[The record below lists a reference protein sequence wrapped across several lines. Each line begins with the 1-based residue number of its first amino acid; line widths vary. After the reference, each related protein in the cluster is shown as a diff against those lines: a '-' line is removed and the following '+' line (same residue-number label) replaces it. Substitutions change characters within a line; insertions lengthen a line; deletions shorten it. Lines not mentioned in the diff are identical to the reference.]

1 MKKII
6 SFLASLALVFGTAA
20 ALPEGALTFDTAIS
34 ASALT
39 YGDYEYTV
47 LSDGTVEITNY
58 IGKGGAVVIPKTL
71 NGKKVTSLADE
82 SFSMANLKYR
92 SESLSK
98 ITAIT
103 VPDTVT
109 NVGMYAF
116 AHLKNLKEI
125 TFPDTITELPSLDEN
140 NSWGAFEG
148 CSSLEKVKLPK
159 NLKKIENKAF
169 YRCSSLKEI
178 ELPETVTDIEW
189 SAFAFCTSLES
200 IKIPKNV
207 KSIGRSAFY
216 ECKKLKSIDI
226 PESVT
231 SIGEWCF
238 GHCYELSEVT
248 LHDGLMTIEPAAF
261 KVDNKLKSIT
271 IPKSVELIDSYSFGW
286 DWDNEAN
293 DNIKVEK
300 FTIYGYSGTPAETY
314 AKENGFTFIPL
325 DEERTPGDAT
335 GDGKLNIADV
345 IRIQQKLAGWKVTID
360 ENASDVTGDGKVN
373 IADVIRIQQKL
384 AGWKV
389 TLK

>member
-1 MKKII
+1 MKKIV
-6 SFLASLALVFGTAA
+6 SFLASLALVFGTSA

-47 LSDGTVEITNY
+47 LSDGTAEITNY
-58 IGKGGAVVIPKTL
+58 IGNGGNVVIPKTL

-116 AHLKNLKEI
+116 SYLKNLKEI
-125 TFPDTITELPSLDEN
+125 TFPDTITEIPSLDED

-148 CSSLEKVKLPK
+148 CTSLEKVKLPK

-169 YRCSSLKEI
+169 YSCSSLKEV

-189 SAFAFCTSLES
+189 SAFAFCTSLEN
-200 IKIPKNV
+200 IKIPENV
-207 KSIGRSAFY
+207 KAIEQYAFC
-216 ECKKLKSIDI
+216 ECSKLKSII
-226 PESVT
+226 
-231 SIGEWCF
+231 
-238 GHCYELSEVT
+238 
-248 LHDGLMTIEPAAF
+248 
-261 KVDNKLKSIT
+261 
-271 IPKSVELIDSYSFGW
+271 IPKKVTQIGDYALGYDSALNKMNG
-286 DWDNEAN
+286 
-293 DNIKVEK
+293 
-300 FTIYGYSGTPAETY
+300 FTIYGYSGTAAEEY
-314 AKENGFTFIPL
+314 ANNNGFTFIPL
-325 DEERTPGDAT
+325 DEKRISGDAT
-335 GDGKLNIADV
+335 GDGKVNIADV

-360 ENASDVTGDGKVN
+360 ESASDVTGDGKVN